1 MLLLITYF
9 LLTILTSF
17 TCSIMEAALLS
28 ITPSFIGGKINEN
41 KSYAKALKKFKEN
54 IDTPLAAILT
64 INTIANTIGA
74 IGVGVQAQKVW
85 GNEYLSIVS
94 GLLTLTILI
103 FSEIVP
109 KTLGATHWKKI
120 APYVPMVLNT
130 MIYSPFFPIIVLART
145 VTMALKKDKN
155 QTVLSR
161 SEFKAMAEIGIR
173 EGIFKEEESKILT
186 NLMAFNNIQVE
197 SIMTPR
203 TIVLTAPE
211 DITIQNFFD
220 RYDKIR
226 YSRIP
231 IYKGNVD
238 NITGYILKDELMQ
251 NLIENKNDSPL
262 SSIIRNIMVVNEQM
276 PIIRLFYRLIG
287 QKEHIALVVGEY
299 GEMVGI
305 VTMEDIIETLLGT
318 EIMDEFDNIEDMQ
331 VQAKKNWE
339 KRAKRLGMID

>member
-1 MLLLITYF
+1 
-9 LLTILTSF
+9 
-17 TCSIMEAALLS
+17 MEAALLS